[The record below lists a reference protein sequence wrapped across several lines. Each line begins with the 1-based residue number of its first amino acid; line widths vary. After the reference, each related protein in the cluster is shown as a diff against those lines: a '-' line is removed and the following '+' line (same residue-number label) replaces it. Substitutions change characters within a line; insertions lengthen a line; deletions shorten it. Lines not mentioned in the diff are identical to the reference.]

1 MTTQFLFWGDL
12 KLFYVVYTMDPVNPP
27 PPHTTI
33 QIPDLTTSFLNEE
46 NNVVE
51 MRENQKNLVYCIG
64 ILLLLLGIGVIF
76 YYFTRVM
83 GRKN

>member
-27 PPHTTI
+27 LHTTI

-46 NNVVE
+46 INVDE